1 MSYVLSASPDMLR
14 ERAAMLARIREFF
27 AERGVLEVETPAL
40 STAGISDPAIESV
53 AASVGGRQHW
63 LYTSPEFAMKRLLA
77 AGIGDSYQICRVFRD
92 GELGRW
98 HQPEFTL
105 LEWYRVGWDETALM
119 DEVEQLIRHAVGE
132 SVRFGSA
139 PRLTYARAFERC
151 LGIDPHGDLTG
162 LSGRLENLGIDVP
175 DGLDRD
181 ALLDLAL
188 SEVVVAGLDP
198 DALTFIHDYPANQ
211 AALAAIKPQTPPV
224 AARFEAFAGRIELA
238 NGFRELTDPAE
249 QRARFVQE
257 IETRRARGQPVAPL
271 DEAFLAALEQ
281 GLPACSGVAV
291 GIDRL
296 VALAA
301 GLDNVA
307 AAMSFAHR

>member
-1 MSYVLSASPDMLR
+1 MSYVLSASPDVLR
-14 ERAAMLARIREFF
+14 LRAGLLARIREFF
-27 AERGVLEVETPAL
+27 AERSVVEVETPAL
-40 STAGISDPAIESV
+40 SSAGASDPAIESV

-63 LYTSPEFAMKRLLA
+63 LHTSPEFAMKRLLA

-132 SVRFGSA
+132 SIRFGSA

-151 LGIDPHGDLTG
+151 LGIDPHGDLTE
-162 LSGRLENLGIDVP
+162 LPGRLENLGIDVP

-188 SEVVVAGLDP
+188 SEAVVAGFDP
-198 DALTFIHDYPANQ
+198 DALTFIHDYPASQ

-224 AARFEAFAGRIELA
+224 AARFEAFAGGIELA

-296 VALAA
+296 VAFAG
-301 GLDNVA
+301 GLDDVA